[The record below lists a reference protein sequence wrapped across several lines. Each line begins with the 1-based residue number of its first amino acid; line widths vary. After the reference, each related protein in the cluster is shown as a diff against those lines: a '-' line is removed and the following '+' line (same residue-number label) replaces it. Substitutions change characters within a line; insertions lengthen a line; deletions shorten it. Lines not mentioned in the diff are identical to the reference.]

1 MSEWDGVR
9 ERVLALGPKPRAS
22 RPWRRRAPRVT
33 PLLAD
38 PLTEA
43 EVASTERQFGVAL
56 PADCR
61 GFLLEVAAAGLGPGY
76 GIAELACRDGAW
88 TWLEWAAYEPRAGSL
103 LARPFPSD
111 EEKATLAARRGRLQD
126 EAAATGHAAVTAFRA
141 AEDELYPAMTAGAVQ
156 LSHEGCGYYTWL
168 VVTGDERGTLWFD
181 PWCSDSPLAPLGDPG
196 HVGFAEWY
204 LAWLD
209 EMATTAR

>member
-1 MSEWDGVR
+1 VSPRCSPTRSRKPKSPLPSGSSESPSRRTAEASSWR
-9 ERVLALGPKPRAS
+9 SPRQVWA
-22 RPWRRRAPRVT
+22 
-33 PLLAD
+33 
-38 PLTEA
+38 
-43 EVASTERQFGVAL
+43 
-56 PADCR
+56 
-61 GFLLEVAAAGLGPGY
+61 PGY